1 MRARTSLLA
10 SILAVSSLL
19 VGCTTTA
26 IGNPAP
32 GDEPRDSA
40 TSEPATTSPT
50 ASETNRYG
58 APDVPAPLEYS
69 RFLTDPCAML
79 SDDQLSG
86 FSVTKP
92 GLPRT
97 NGPIAKNV
105 GPGCSWITDADGFG
119 VSIII
124 GNPNGL
130 ADLYRVR
137 EKDAYF
143 EEVTVNGYP
152 GVFHERIDLR
162 DRGNC
167 SLAVGITN
175 SVTILS
181 HEQGRMDAQRA
192 CTKAK
197 DVAAAVLDTLKGA

>member
-1 MRARTSLLA
+1 M
-10 SILAVSSLL
+10 
-19 VGCTTTA
+19 
-26 IGNPAP
+26 
-32 GDEPRDSA
+32 
-40 TSEPATTSPT
+40 PT
-50 ASETNRYG
+50 
-58 APDVPAPLEYS
+58 PLEYS
-69 RFLTDPCAML
+69 RFLTDPCAVL
-79 SDDQLSG
+79 DNEQLAG

-92 GLPRT
+92 GIPST
-97 NGPIAKNV
+97 KGAIAENV
-105 GPGCSWITDADGFG
+105 GPSCTWPNGSDAFTVGI
-119 VSIII
+119 VI

-130 ADLYRVR
+130 ADRYRVR
-137 EKDAYF
+137 DQDAYF

-152 GVFHERIDLR
+152 GVFHNGVDLR

-192 CTKAK
+192 CARAK